1 MRNTIWTV
9 DPFTQVKSAEHMAKF
24 NTKSISN
31 KGAFCIFFWGGGGG
45 QCNWKLSKNF
55 AAWLHFK
62 TEHALHREE
71 NKVEF
76 FEGPF
81 LWKSSFPQQKEN
93 WAFFWTFSFHFCLL
107 TVNLEMQNSGLKTTA
122 WWSRGSYFVENR
134 HPYLRFP
141 NMVKVNFQEHWTRVT
156 RFNPLIWVSGVF
168 NILCNLRLIYNKQ
181 KIKDVK
187 ASAWMRHSFSCNYTV
202 LYKTKRKQNSP
213 DFVLWSLENLTK
225 VRHAISLKSP
235 MKFLCQLGKIS
246 HPQKSNVTSSVDFNS
261 KNVTTQFFCS
271 WCCHYHSKLLVLNT
285 KFNRQKKKKAK
296 KGIYVYTLP
305 RQFCVLDKYITVI
318 LTFVQLQTL
327 IKS

>member
-1 MRNTIWTV
+1 
-9 DPFTQVKSAEHMAKF
+9 MAKF

-31 KGAFCIFFWGGGGG
+31 KGAYFFLGGGGG
-45 QCNWKLSKNF
+45 GEGDNVPENWAKTSLP
-55 AAWLHFK
+55 WLHFK

-81 LWKSSFPQQKEN
+81 LWKSSFPPQKEN

-141 NMVKVNFQEHWTRVT
+141 NMVKVTFHEHWTWVT

-168 NILCNLRLIYNKQ
+168 NILRNLRLIYNKQ

-187 ASAWMRHSFSCNYTV
+187 ASAWMRHSSSCNYTV
-202 LYKTKRKQNSP
+202 LYKKKGSKIRRILSFDLSKTWRK
-213 DFVLWSLENLTK
+213 F
-225 VRHAISLKSP
+225 A
-235 MKFLCQLGKIS
+235 
-246 HPQKSNVTSSVDFNS
+246 
-261 KNVTTQFFCS
+261 TQFRWRAQWNFS
-271 WCCHYHSKLLVLNT
+271 VSLA
-285 KFNRQKKKKAK
+285 KFRIHRNPMSHHQ
-296 KGIYVYTLP
+296 
-305 RQFCVLDKYITVI
+305 
-318 LTFVQLQTL
+318 
-327 IKS
+327 